1 MVGLSSEVAE
11 LKGIF
16 DNENSRGLAD
26 HSESDSDHTN
36 VNNSTSTE
44 PPTITGMTL
53 EISHL
58 HQKILKW
65 KAQQDFQ
72 LSKAC
77 SEAKKAHDDRKF
89 ASQEY
94 ELKIKQLNEKY
105 STLMK
110 GASEGAQA
118 KVKELSEKLHIT
130 EKVLSEREEEI
141 ETLKK
146 EVKVSLASSHE
157 AQRSA
162 IELEK
167 QLTTSV
173 RKQTELASV
182 CEQLNGRLKRKEE
195 MAAKLET
202 KLSELK
208 QKCSE
213 LESLETDSKKKVAEL
228 QGELEAKD
236 VVLERVQESFEKLN
250 GMVFGS
256 FEELESELKT
266 RLIDRERGLENQ
278 SAENRRLETNM
289 VEIQQQNRELNNKL
303 TGAKATVEELENATK
318 EAHNVIQ
325 DLKCQLSSQEKQQ
338 ENLLSD
344 LNEILQVNG
353 DFDQQDGHHVAR
365 DFSKAVL
372 KV

>member
-16 DNENSRGLAD
+16 YDENSRGLAD
-26 HSESDSDHTN
+26 KTANDSDHTN

-44 PPTITGMTL
+44 PPTITAMTL

-65 KAQQDFQ
+65 KAEQEFQ

-77 SEAKKAHDDRKF
+77 NEAKKEHDDRKF

-94 ELKIKQLNEKY
+94 ELKNKQLNEKY
-105 STLMK
+105 SNLMK
-110 GASEGAQA
+110 GASSDAQS
-118 KVKELSEKLHIT
+118 KVKELSGKLCNAEKA
-130 EKVLSEREEEI
+130 LSEREEEI
-141 ETLKK
+141 ESLKK

-173 RKQTELASV
+173 RKQTELASL
-182 CEQLNGRLKRKEE
+182 CEQLNGRLKWKEE
-195 MAAKLET
+195 VAAKLET
-202 KLSELK
+202 KLSEFK

-213 LESLETDSKKKVAEL
+213 LESLETDSTKKVLEL
-228 QGELEAKD
+228 QGELKAKD
-236 VVLERVQESFEKLN
+236 VILQRVQESFEKLN

-278 SAENRRLETNM
+278 SAENRRLETNI

-303 TGAKATVEELENATK
+303 TDAKATVKDLENLNK
-318 EAHNVIQ
+318 EAQSVIQ
-325 DLKCQLSSQEKQQ
+325 DLKCQLNSQEKQQ
-338 ENLLSD
+338 ENFMSD
-344 LNEILQVNG
+344 LYELLQVNEN
-353 DFDQQDGHHVAR
+353 FDQHDGHHIAR
-365 DFSKAVL
+365 DFSKTVL